1 MILGFA
7 LVYLVSASVGRA
19 QEAVLDD
26 IIHTPPPCMNT
37 EEFPLIEAKASS
49 AGVARAR
56 RLTVRFKAEDD
67 PGWYEVVVPSAVGLT
82 YQAALPKPTP
92 EAVRVHYYFASGR
105 PEVRTP
111 EYVVNV
117 LMGGCPGARAAQAEL
132 TERIRVRRTADDQ
145 GEIPRG
151 FGLEGIRTG
160 GMSGTT
166 LGILAGAGGGGGPG
180 GDRGPGGGG
189 A

>member
-1 MILGFA
+1 MILRFTLVFLLFA
-7 LVYLVSASVGRA
+7 SFGRQQQA
-19 QEAVLDD
+19 ELDD
-26 IIHTPPPCMNT
+26 VFHTPTPCIST

-49 AGVARAR
+49 ADAARAR

-117 LMGGCPGARAAQAEL
+117 LMGGCPGARATPAEL

-151 FGLEGIRTG
+151 FGPEKNRTG

-166 LGILAGAGGGGGPG
+166 LGILARAGGGG
-180 GDRGPGGGG
+180 
-189 A
+189 